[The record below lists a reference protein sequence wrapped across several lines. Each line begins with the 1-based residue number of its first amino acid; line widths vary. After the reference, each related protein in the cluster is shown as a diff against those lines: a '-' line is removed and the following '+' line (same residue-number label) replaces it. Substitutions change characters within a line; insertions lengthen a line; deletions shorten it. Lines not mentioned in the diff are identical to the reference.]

1 MDNDKSMKPLYESI
15 LGNGYDVDDEAVTLH
30 ILQQCIDQPYTCS
43 IIKYGSTLRLHP
55 EHKSDTITIDA
66 DKFFDTIKLLKVK
79 TIYFDKVISPYTE
92 SIVFKFAK
100 NTKLVGYT
108 IYVNGLLVFTSDS
121 LKIKLTL
128 QNCNIRSTGSTSY
141 VELAMTFGSC
151 DAVLKNTDIEFE
163 GMFLSYSDL
172 TTDSSSQIKTKNVH
186 IQSPT
191 RSQYE
196 WLWDHGFDTSDR
208 ATRSLSANRI
218 KAGNPLELIKAKQRS
233 DIECISVHLT
243 LAKPFKFFY
252 KKSMDAQDPDT
263 YNAVDMADG
272 WIANRSHSD

>member
-1 MDNDKSMKPLYESI
+1 MDNDKPMKPLYESI
-15 LGNGYDVDDEAVTLH
+15 LGKDYDVDDEAIILRT
-30 ILQQCIDQPYTCS
+30 LQQYIDQPYTCS
-43 IIKYGSTLRLHP
+43 ISKSGSILRLHP
-55 EHKSDTITIDA
+55 EHRNDTITVDA

-108 IYVNGLLVFTSDS
+108 IYVNGLLVFTSES

-141 VELAMTFGSC
+141 EELTMTFGSC

-163 GMFLSYSDL
+163 GLFLSYSDL
-172 TTDSSSQIKTKNVH
+172 TTDSSSEIKTKNVH

-191 RSQYE
+191 KSQYE
-196 WLWDHGFDTSDR
+196 WLWGHGFDTSDR
-208 ATRSLSANRI
+208 AARSLSANRI
-218 KAGNPLELIKAKQRS
+218 KAGNPLELIETKQRS
-233 DIECISVHLT
+233 DIECITVHLT
-243 LAKPFKFFY
+243 LVKPFKFFY
-252 KKSMDAQDPDT
+252 KKRLYSQDPDT
-263 YNAVDMADG
+263 YNAVDMANG
-272 WIANRSHSD
+272 WIANRSHSE